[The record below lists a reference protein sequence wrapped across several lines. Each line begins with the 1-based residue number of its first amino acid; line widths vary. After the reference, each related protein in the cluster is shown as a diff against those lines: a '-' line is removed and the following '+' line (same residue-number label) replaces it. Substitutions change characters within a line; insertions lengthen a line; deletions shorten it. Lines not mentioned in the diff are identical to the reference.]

1 MFDKVKTVNKWR
13 KAQAEIEKQME
24 QIQATVEKGKYLVV
38 VNANNKIIHIDVDG
52 EEDKVLKDAIN
63 GALKDAKKK
72 AEKKLRSQAG
82 DLGLGDL
89 LWSYYLWVPLQVV
102 KEPLQKI

>member
-1 MFDKVKTVNKWR
+1 MFDKVKAVNKWR
-13 KAQAEIEKQME
+13 KAQAEIEKRME
-24 QIQATVEKGKYLVV
+24 QIQSSVQKGKYLVV
-38 VNANNKIIHIDVDG
+38 VNANNKIIQVEVDG

-63 GALKDAKKK
+63 DALKDAKKK

-89 LWSYYLWVPLQVV
+89 L
-102 KEPLQKI
+102 